1 MIKYIKPE
9 IDIVKFSIENIVT
22 DSSVLTGM
30 VDGSTTK
37 VEVISYNDILATE

>member
-1 MIKYIKPE
+1 MIKYIKPQ

-30 VDGSTTK
+30 VDESTTK